1 MTKSGPPGREA
12 AGFRDLPPRSGG
24 GIRAR
29 DSAPAESR
37 LRDQQKCTE
46 SVSPP
51 SSSPD
56 RPPPKRLPGG
66 RAFNLRRSVLGA
78 LGNLPADLAFVK
90 HSCDQL
96 CRKLRQSRWD
106 QNSRCSCD
114 RECER
119 LQWMCS
125 AREGGDPSAG
135 FRVCGILPANKRKRT
150 EAVAPSSGFPTDRRR
165 SDCLSEGHQ
174 PQALRPRCTW
184 DTTAR
189 FTPRQVGT
197 DPRNPQFATFSLQ
210 TAQDCVSPP
219 VLYLKRTKKFA
230 EPGALSS
237 TSPADLPLPRTASR
251 EGFVLVASRARR
263 SGNLRLRAGP
273 CKGICRRKP
282 RKLRT
287 SEVR

>member
-1 MTKSGPPGREA
+1 MRRAGRPAAKRPASGLAGPKKAHRVGLASVQLTRSTFAEATAERES
-12 AGFRDLPPRSGG
+12 LQPRAL
-24 GIRAR
+24 RAR
-29 DSAPAESR
+29 CTLKATARFGRRQAPVRENVSQSATIVF
-37 LRDQQKCTE
+37 L
-46 SVSPP
+46 
-51 SSSPD
+51 
-56 RPPPKRLPGG
+56 
-66 RAFNLRRSVLGA
+66 LG
-78 LGNLPADLAFVK
+78 F
-90 HSCDQL
+90 
-96 CRKLRQSRWD
+96 
-106 QNSRCSCD
+106 
-114 RECER
+114 
-119 LQWMCS
+119 
-125 AREGGDPSAG
+125 AREIRSTQEH
-135 FRVCGILPANKRKRT
+135 T
-150 EAVAPSSGFPTDRRR
+150 EAVAPSSDLPTDRRR

>member
-1 MTKSGPPGREA
+1 MGRPAAKRPASGICPRRQAGDPSAGVRTSGKPHAGPTKNAPLRHAPVPHTRSTSAEAIAGRESLQPSA
-12 AGFRDLPPRSGG
+12 L
-24 GIRAR
+24 RAR
-29 DSAPAESR
+29 CTRKPTGRFGLRQAP
-37 LRDQQKCTE
+37 LRPI
-46 SVSPP
+46 VSQI
-51 SSSPD
+51 
-56 RPPPKRLPGG
+56 
-66 RAFNLRRSVLGA
+66 ATIA
-78 LGNLPADLAFVK
+78 LGSEF
-90 HSCDQL
+90 SMQL
-96 CRKLRQSRWD
+96 RSRMRAP
-106 QNSRCSCD
+106 SG
-114 RECER
+114 
-119 LQWMCS
+119 MCS

-150 EAVAPSSGFPTDRRR
+150 EAVAPSSDLPTDRRR